1 MRVLFMGTPEF
12 AISPLERLAQEQYTV
27 VAVYTQPDKPGGRG
41 RSLILSPVKMA
52 ALSMGLPVVQPESL
66 KEGAAVEQ
74 LAGFQ
79 PDVII
84 VAAFGQILPQTVLD
98 IPRYACLN
106 IHPSLL
112 PGYRGASPVAAAIL
126 AGDEVTGVTIMLLD
140 SGLDTG
146 PVLTQEKMTI
156 SSPDTTGSLS
166 IKLSH
171 MAAEM
176 LPDVLRRW
184 TAGEITPRPQ
194 NEAEVTY
201 SHAIKKEDG
210 DIDWQL
216 PALDIWRRVRAF
228 QPWPGAYTCWAGR
241 RLEIIDAVVLPAQGE
256 HKAGEVVALREGAA
270 FGVSTGK
277 GILGVIKVQLQ
288 GKQAMPAVDFLIGQR
303 RLVGAVLPS

>member
-1 MRVLFMGTPEF
+1 
-12 AISPLERLAQEQYTV
+12 
-27 VAVYTQPDKPGGRG
+27 
-41 RSLILSPVKMA
+41 
-52 ALSMGLPVVQPESL
+52 
-66 KEGAAVEQ
+66 
-74 LAGFQ
+74 
-79 PDVII
+79 
-84 VAAFGQILPQTVLD
+84 LPQTVLD
-98 IPRYACLN
+98 IPRYGCLN

-112 PGYRGASPVAAAIL
+112 PRYRGASPVTAAIL

-146 PVLTQEKMTI
+146 PLLAQEKMAI

-166 IKLSH
+166 VKLSR

-194 NEAEVTY
+194 NQAEVTY

-228 QPWPGAYTCWAGR
+228 QPWPGAYTCWDGR
-241 RLEIIDAVVLPAQGE
+241 RLEIIDAVALPAQGE

-303 RLVGAVLPS
+303 RLVGAVLPN